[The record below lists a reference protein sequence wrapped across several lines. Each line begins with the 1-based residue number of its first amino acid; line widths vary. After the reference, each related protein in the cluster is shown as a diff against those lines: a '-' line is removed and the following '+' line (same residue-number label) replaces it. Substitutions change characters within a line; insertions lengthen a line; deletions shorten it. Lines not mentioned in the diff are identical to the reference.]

1 MKGST
6 PTKQALKKRA
16 TCIRKPVGKKLV
28 VKGTDNCPGVPAFDA
43 LCQSQEPLTPEVKE
57 KIEAHLKV
65 CRRCRN
71 VATSAEAYVGYFR
84 RLMKAPI
91 DC

>member
-1 MKGST
+1 MKGATSRT
-6 PTKQALKKRA
+6 RARKQRM
-16 TCIRKPVGKKLV
+16 TCPRKSKDKELAE
-28 VKGTDNCPGVPAFDA
+28 NCPGVPAFDA
-43 LCQSQEPLTPEVKE
+43 LCDSQEPLTEEVKE
-57 KIEAHLKV
+57 KIEAHLKT

-71 VATSAEAYVGYFR
+71 IATTADEYVGFFR